1 MEGISFDFTNLFSP
15 VLKGGLTKK
24 DINSYKEK
32 ASEAVENILNSNPG
46 FMGVPFESKWL
57 ESVRELKEWIL
68 SFESLVV
75 LGIGA
80 VSYTHLTLPTIYSV

>member
-32 ASEAVENILNSNPG
+32 ASEAVENILNSNTG
-46 FMGVPFESKWL
+46 FMGVHLESKWL
-57 ESVRELKEWIL
+57 E
-68 SFESLVV
+68 
-75 LGIGA
+75 
-80 VSYTHLTLPTIYSV
+80 